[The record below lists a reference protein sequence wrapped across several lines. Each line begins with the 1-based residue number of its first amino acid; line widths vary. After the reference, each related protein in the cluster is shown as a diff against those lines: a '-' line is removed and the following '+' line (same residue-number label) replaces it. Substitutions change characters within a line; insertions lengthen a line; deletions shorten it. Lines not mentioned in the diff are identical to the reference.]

1 LVAKLKDKIQNALD
15 ENRML
20 VLGVQV
26 LIGFDFRAV
35 FEKGFTEMP
44 RAAQL
49 MKLGSLSVLCVTLAL
64 LLTPGAHHR
73 IAEHGEDSPQ
83 FHRFT
88 TLLASLALAP
98 FALCLALDVGVAG
111 WKAIGP
117 RTGGILGAAAGFI
130 ALGMWYGIEAV
141 ARLTREERKS
151 MRSEGEDE
159 KTKITDK
166 IRHVLTEARVVLP
179 GVQALLGFQFAA
191 MLVEGFDK
199 LPTGL
204 KYLHL
209 ASLGCLAISIILL
222 MTPAAWHRL
231 VERGEETE
239 AFHAFASRMIIAALP
254 PIALGI
260 CGDFY
265 IVTWKV
271 TASVPLAAAMT
282 AALGLLFFSL
292 WFGLSLIRRPRAAG
306 RRAMVARPA

>member
-1 LVAKLKDKIQNALD
+1 VAKLKDKIQNALD
-15 ENRML
+15 ENRMM

-35 FEKGFTEMP
+35 FEKGFTQLP

-49 MKLGSLSVLCVTLAL
+49 MTLASLTVLCVTLAL

-73 IAEHGEDSPQ
+73 ISERGEDSPE

-88 TLLASLALAP
+88 TWCASLALFP
-98 FALCLALDVGVAG
+98 FAVALALDVGVAG
-111 WKAIGP
+111 WHSVSP
-117 RTGGILGAAAGFI
+117 TVGGILGAATGFI
-130 ALGMWYGIEAV
+130 ALGMWYGIEV
-141 ARLTREERKS
+141 IARQTTEGRQA
-151 MRSEGEDE
+151 MRSEGDHE
-159 KTKITDK
+159 KAKLTDK

-199 LPTGL
+199 LPTPL

-209 ASLGCLAISIILL
+209 GSLACLALSIIFL

-239 AFHAFASRMIIAALP
+239 AFHTFASRMVIAALP

-265 IVTWKV
+265 IVSWKV
-271 TASVPLAAAMT
+271 TQSVPLAAGMT
-282 AALGLLFFSL
+282 ATLGLLFFGL
-292 WFGLSLIRRPRAAG
+292 WFGLSLVRRPRVAG
-306 RRAMVARPA
+306 RHGMVARPA

>member
-1 LVAKLKDKIQNALD
+1 VAKLKDKIQNALD
-15 ENRML
+15 ENRMM

-35 FEKGFTEMP
+35 FEKGFADMA

-49 MKLGSLSVLCVTLAL
+49 MTLGSLSVLCVTLAL

-73 IAEHGEDSPQ
+73 IAERGEDSPE

-88 TLLASLALAP
+88 TWFASLALAP
-98 FALCLALDVGVAG
+98 FAVGLALDVGVAG
-111 WKAIGP
+111 WKSVGP
-117 RTGGILGAAAGFI
+117 TTGGILGAVAGLL
-130 ALGMWYGIEAV
+130 ALTMWYGIEAIG
-141 ARLTREERKS
+141 RHTQEGTKS
-151 MRSEGEDE
+151 MRAEGEDE
-159 KTKITDK
+159 KTKLTDK

-191 MLVEGFDK
+191 MLVEGFEK
-199 LPTGL
+199 LPAGL

-209 ASLGCLAISIILL
+209 ASLACLAIAIILL

-239 AFHAFASRMIIAALP
+239 GFHTFASRMVIAAMP

-265 IVTWKV
+265 IVSWKV
-271 TASVPLAAAMT
+271 THSGPAAAAMT
-282 AALGLLFFSL
+282 VTLGLLFFGL
-292 WFGLSLIRRPRAAG
+292 WFGLSLARRPRAAS
-306 RRAMVARPA
+306 RHAMVARPA